1 MGTGRRTAA
10 AVLCAAALIGGAAG
24 CGGSDG
30 SGRAG
35 GADRSK
41 GGESS
46 GAAAMSDTQRMNES
60 LNLFKGYR
68 SFRMKGE
75 FRQQIPRMVDLRAD
89 RQGNCVGTYADS
101 RVPNDVVITGGRA
114 WVRYGEESQKQLR
127 ELTKAAAPDK
137 LAAVDEALAKSR
149 GKYIEYAAE
158 DVLKDPG
165 LSLCAL
171 DTAFAGIPAKAD
183 KAEKRGNP
191 RTRGGVRIVQLTHGS
206 GVGEV
211 SVHVAEKG
219 GNEPR
224 GIDFTLGDTPVMLEL
239 DAHDKPVVAKPPKP
253 SETVQAKDLPALD
266 VLAD

>member
-1 MGTGRRTAA
+1 MGTRRRAAA
-10 AVLCAAALIGGAAG
+10 AVLCAAALAGGLAG

-30 SGRAG
+30 ADGSGG
-35 GADRSK
+35 GAPS
-41 GGESS
+41 
-46 GAAAMSDTQRMNES
+46 AAPAMSDTQRMNES
-60 LNLFKGYR
+60 LKLFKGYR

-75 FRQQIPRMVDLRAD
+75 VRQPIPRMVDLSAD
-89 RQGNCVGTYADS
+89 RRGNCVGTYADS
-101 RVPNDVVITGGRA
+101 RIPNDVVITGGRA
-114 WVRYGEESQKQLR
+114 WVRYGEESRKQLR
-127 ELTKAAAPDK
+127 ELAKVAAPHK

-158 DVLKDPG
+158 DALKDPG

-183 KAEKRGNP
+183 KAERRGNP
-191 RTRGGVRIVQLTHGS
+191 RPEGDVRTVQIAHGT
-206 GVGEV
+206 GIGEV
-211 SVHVAEKG
+211 SVYVAEKG

-224 GIDFTLGDTPVMLEL
+224 GIDFTLGDVPVMLKL
-239 DAHDKPVVAKPPKP
+239 DAYDKPVVAKPPKP

>member
-1 MGTGRRTAA
+1 MGTRGRAAA
-10 AVLCAAALIGGAAG
+10 AVLCAAVLAGGLAG

-30 SGRAG
+30 ADGSGG
-35 GADRSK
+35 GAP
-41 GGESS
+41 S

-60 LNLFKGYR
+60 LKLFKGYR

-75 FRQQIPRMVDLRAD
+75 VLQPITRVVDLTAD

-127 ELTKAAAPDK
+127 ELAKAAAPDK

-149 GKYIEYAAE
+149 GKYIEYSAE

-171 DTAFAGIPAKAD
+171 DTAFAGVPAKAD
-183 KAEKRGNP
+183 KAKKRGNP
-191 RTRGGVRIVQLTHGS
+191 ESQGGVRTVQIAHGT
-206 GVGEV
+206 GIGEV
-211 SVHVAEKG
+211 SVYVAEKG
-219 GNEPR
+219 GNEPH
-224 GIDFTLGDTPVMLEL
+224 GIDFTLGDVPVMLEL
-239 DAHDKPVVAKPPKP
+239 DAYDKPVVAKPPKP